1 VTPSRV
7 ADRGEDGLLFLRRF
21 LLIHS
26 ATGTRGLR
34 MLVTDGEKAV
44 ADWMEAIG

>member
-1 VTPSRV
+1 MPIG
-7 ADRGEDGLLFLRRF
+7 GEDGPLFLRRF

-34 MLVTDGEKAV
+34 ISVTDGEKAV
-44 ADWMEAIG
+44 VEPDWMEAIG